1 MTLTQKNV
9 REDIY
14 IFFILHTFSVFKHM
28 AENDLLGW
36 KSSSF
41 SGGMALRTAGVLWS
55 IEQNEGQCPPPF
67 PCIQTLLPDYV
78 HVRSWSKIPHAP

>member
-1 MTLTQKNV
+1 
-9 REDIY
+9 
-14 IFFILHTFSVFKHM
+14 M

-36 KSSSF
+36 KGSSS
-41 SGGMALRTAGVLWS
+41 SGGMALRTAGGLWS

-78 HVRSWSKIPHAP
+78 HVQSWSKIPHAP